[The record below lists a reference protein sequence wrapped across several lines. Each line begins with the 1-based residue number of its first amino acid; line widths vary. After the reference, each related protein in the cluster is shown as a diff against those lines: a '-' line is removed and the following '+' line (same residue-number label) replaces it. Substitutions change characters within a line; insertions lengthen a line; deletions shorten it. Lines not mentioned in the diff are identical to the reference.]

1 MDLGRAK
8 NSQLPRK
15 LGKLLCPAIRKLWS
29 VYLLAHTFNPM
40 LRPRFLYIPPAKANA
55 QATEEASISR
65 PTIIVVR
72 KRRLHSEEPVTV
84 QLPSTYDSIESTS
97 AKIDSFPVGQYI
109 YIQGKVREDAE

>member
-8 NSQLPRK
+8 NSELPRK
-15 LGKLLCPAIRKLWS
+15 LGKLLCPAIRELS
-29 VYLLAHTFNPM
+29 SMYLLAHTFNPM
-40 LRPRFLYIPPAKANA
+40 LRPRFLYIPLAKANA
-55 QATEEASISR
+55 QATEEEASISR
-65 PTIIVVR
+65 PTIKVER

-109 YIQGKVREDAE
+109 DSSQSASRC